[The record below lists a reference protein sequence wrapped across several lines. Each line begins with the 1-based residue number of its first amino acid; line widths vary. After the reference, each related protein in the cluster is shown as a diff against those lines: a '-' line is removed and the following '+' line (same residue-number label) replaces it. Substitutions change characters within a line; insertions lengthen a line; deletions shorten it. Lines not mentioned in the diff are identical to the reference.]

1 MSAYLV
7 VITIGR
13 NVGNLP
19 MSEADWFGFRKQVA
33 NDLAD
38 VQAVVL
44 QRPKLVMGNVSQVGV
59 WQDTEEEACTFVAT
73 VSSLGRVSRLSAALA
88 NTKAVYKQD
97 AIGFIFLQGTRHFV

>member
-7 VITIGR
+7 VIIIGR

-19 MSEADWFGFRKQVA
+19 MDEADWFVFRKQVA
-33 NDLAD
+33 NDLDD
-38 VQAVVL
+38 VQALVL

-88 NTKAVYKQD
+88 NTKVAYKQE
-97 AIGFIFLQGTRHFV
+97 AIGFIFLPGTRHFV